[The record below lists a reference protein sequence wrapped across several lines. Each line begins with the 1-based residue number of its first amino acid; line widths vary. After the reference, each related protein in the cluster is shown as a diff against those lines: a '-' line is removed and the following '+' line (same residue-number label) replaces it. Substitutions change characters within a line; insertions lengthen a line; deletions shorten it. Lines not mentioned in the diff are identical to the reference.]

1 MVETFNISTSI
12 QNFFVTNNFEILH
25 LSDVIL
31 KDFFH
36 LFFSA
41 TSKEEILGS
50 IMKPL
55 HSDNTTE
62 ICFINSSLLFTSFL
76 NKNLTHF
83 VENIIFRN
91 VEQFFEPTHFIPSQ
105 KFWSL
110 CGLLRKQVFLHF
122 KKRLYCHCTS
132 KRVGRLFKSLHTSAP
147 FSPSSNSQW
156 NYIIPVLF
164 EHVKTFTRFVCTT
177 ITFLRPPCFGYF
189 FIKSSQIPMKN
200 GNYLHVQSLTRKCHF
215 PFQI

>member
-1 MVETFNISTSI
+1 MMIFQFNIILLVETFNISTSI

-55 HSDNTTE
+55 HSDNTIE
-62 ICFINSSLLFTSFL
+62 ISSINSLLLLLSYIRLKLTLLKPLSVEMLRNFCTYAFHTFT
-76 NKNLTHF
+76 K
-83 VENIIFRN
+83 V
-91 VEQFFEPTHFIPSQ
+91 
-105 KFWSL
+105 FWSL
-110 CGLLRKQVFLHF
+110 CGLLRKQVFLQF

-147 FSPSSNSQW
+147 FSPSSNSQ
-156 NYIIPVLF
+156 
-164 EHVKTFTRFVCTT
+164 
-177 ITFLRPPCFGYF
+177 
-189 FIKSSQIPMKN
+189 
-200 GNYLHVQSLTRKCHF
+200 
-215 PFQI
+215 

>member
-91 VEQFFEPTHFIPSQ
+91 VEQFLNLHISYLHKSFGLCAVFWGS
-105 KFWSL
+105 KFSSI
-110 CGLLRKQVFLHF
+110 
-122 KKRLYCHCTS
+122 S
-132 KRVGRLFKSLHTSAP
+132 KS
-147 FSPSSNSQW
+147 
-156 NYIIPVLF
+156 
-164 EHVKTFTRFVCTT
+164 VCTA
-177 ITFLRPPCFGYF
+177 IVHQKG
-189 FIKSSQIPMKN
+189 
-200 GNYLHVQSLTRKCHF
+200 
-215 PFQI
+215 